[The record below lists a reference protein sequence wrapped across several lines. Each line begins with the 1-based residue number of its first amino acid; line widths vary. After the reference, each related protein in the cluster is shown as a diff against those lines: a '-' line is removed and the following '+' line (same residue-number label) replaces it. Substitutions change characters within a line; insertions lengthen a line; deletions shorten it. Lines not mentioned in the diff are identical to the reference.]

1 MKISISTKELYANEK
16 INGFKKR
23 IQYLKT
29 WMVINGLSPNT
40 IVNYIRK
47 ISDLSLYFDKLPE
60 QVNEEDIS
68 IYFEKLIIQ
77 SKGTSKS
84 SFKHTVYG
92 LKTYFKALGE
102 EITIK
107 LPKIK
112 KENKLPIVLSKNEC
126 QMLFNGTRNFK
137 HRLILMMMYSGG
149 LRVSELIAL
158 HWNDIDVH
166 RMTIHIRQAKG
177 KKDRYVPLSGFILN
191 DLVIYMKNNTK
202 RKYVFY
208 GKDNSIP
215 MGKSGVRF
223 LLQSALRHA
232 GITKQGVCLHTLR
245 HSYATHLL
253 EDGLDIIS
261 IKELLGHS
269 KIETTL
275 VYLHVVDCQ
284 KQKKNSP
291 LDSLMNYKDDF
302 QMELSKLNFLELLK
316 KIDFN
321 ERNFNN
327 QLTLFEYN

>member
-16 INGFKKR
+16 IIGFKNR
-23 IQYLKT
+23 IQNLKT
-29 WMVINGLSPNT
+29 WMVINDLSPNT

-60 QVNEEDIS
+60 QIKEEEIS
-68 IYFEKLIIQ
+68 RYFEKLITQ

-92 LKTYFKALGE
+92 LKIYFKALGLE
-102 EITIK
+102 TTIK

-112 KENKLPIVLSKNEC
+112 DENKLPIVLSKNEC
-126 QMLFNGTRNFK
+126 KMLFNGTRNFK
-137 HRLILMMMYSGG
+137 HRLILMILYSGG
-149 LRVSELIAL
+149 LRVSELLTL
-158 HWNDIDVH
+158 HWGDIDVH
-166 RMTIHIRQAKG
+166 RMTIHIRQSKG
-177 KKDRYVPLSGFILN
+177 KKDRYVPLSSYILN
-191 DLVIYMKNNTK
+191 DLLMYMKNNTK

-223 LLQSALRHA
+223 LLKSAVKHA

-275 VYLHVVDCQ
+275 VYLHIVDCQ
-284 KQKKNSP
+284 KHKKSSP
-291 LDSLMNYKDDF
+291 LDSLMNYKYD
-302 QMELSKLNFLELLK
+302 SKIEDSKENFLDLLK
-316 KIDFN
+316 KVSFN
-321 ERNFNN
+321 EKNFNS
-327 QLTLFEYN
+327 QLRLFEY